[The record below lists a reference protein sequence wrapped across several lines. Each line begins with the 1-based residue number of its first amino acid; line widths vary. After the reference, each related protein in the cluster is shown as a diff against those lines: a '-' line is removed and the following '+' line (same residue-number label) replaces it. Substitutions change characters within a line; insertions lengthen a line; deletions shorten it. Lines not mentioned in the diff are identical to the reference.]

1 MTTDLPE
8 AEKLYLDAVHAAEA
22 KDLLVARQKCADALC
37 VQPDHSKATDLIL
50 KLASAIAYAEAER
63 RFAGIKYTDW
73 LSVLHAAIKP
83 RTYLEIGVAGGHT
96 LQLSHPSTAAIG
108 VDPAFRIEC
117 PVNSWSR
124 LFRTTSDDFF
134 AKNDVKAL
142 FAGTPVDFAFIDGL
156 HTFDQA
162 LKDFINIEKHS
173 HRNTIV
179 VAHDIFPVEPLTALR
194 EQLTTFWVGDTWKMI
209 PLLIKER
216 PDLRIFTL
224 PTYPSGLAVI
234 TNLDPDS
241 TALDDRVDDLVADYM
256 NRLDDQVMDA
266 ENLLNVVPNDIEQV
280 LGSLGLRL
288 GN

>member
-1 MTTDLPE
+1 MSTDIPE
-8 AEKLYLDAVHAAEA
+8 AEQLYLDALQAAEV
-22 KDLLVARQKCADALC
+22 KDLFLARQKCADALC
-37 VQPDHSKATDLIL
+37 VQPGHSKATDLIL
-50 KLASAIAYAEAER
+50 KLASAIAYKEAER
-63 RFAGIKYTDW
+63 RFPGIKYMDW
-73 LSVLHAAIKP
+73 LSILHAAIKP

-96 LQLSHPSTAAIG
+96 LQLAQPSTAAIG

-117 PVNSWSR
+117 QINSWSR

-142 FAGTPVDFAFIDGL
+142 FAGTPLDFAFIDGL

-162 LKDFINIEKHS
+162 LKDFINIEKHA
-173 HRNTIV
+173 HKNTIV

-234 TNLDPDS
+234 TNLDPES
-241 TALDDRVDDLVADYM
+241 TVLGSRVDTLIEDYM

-266 ENLLNVVPNDIEQV
+266 ESLLNVVPNDIDQV
-280 LGSLGLRL
+280 LGSLGLRV
-288 GN
+288 GG